1 MSGDLDDPS
10 GCFFDSLR
18 SWSMTNILNDMSGV
32 GGFPI
37 RLGDGFG
44 DFQSRFLFMGVRQT
58 LVIFLN

>member
-10 GCFFDSLR
+10 GRCFFDPLW
-18 SWSMTNILNDMSGV
+18 SWSVTNTLNDMSGV

-44 DFQSRFLFMGVRQT
+44 DFQSGFLFFWVLDKRQ
-58 LVIFLN
+58 